1 MVSGTTIVAAEQ
13 VFRTIFNQA
22 LQAFA
27 GVNAWTRLAQ
37 LATEVPS
44 TGPQE
49 IYRWLADLPVF
60 EEWIGDLNVDDIAES
75 AYTLVNK
82 HFAKGVGVDEDELAD
97 DKLGLIRSRIEML
110 AVRYLQHIGQQIEG
124 LVLNGTT
131 NLAFD
136 GIAFFSD
143 VSGVR
148 LIDNLG
154 TGTIGAAAPTV
165 AQVEADIDTM
175 RQTVMQFKDS
185 KGITIGLVP
194 MVFAGHPKLE
204 RIFRTVMTSAS
215 DPSLSNAGAS
225 NPVRDMIRDF
235 IPLPSATDVNDV
247 YGFVVDMPVKPF
259 IYQNRQGLAQELVR
273 QPLNRKLIFK
283 ADYRAAYGYSLPHLA
298 IKLVS
303 AVG

>member
-37 LATEVPS
+37 LATEIPS

-49 IYRWLADLPVF
+49 VYRWLGDLPIF
-60 EEWIGDLNVDDIAES
+60 EEWLGDLNIDDLSEA
-75 AYTLVNK
+75 AYTLPNK

-97 DKLGLIRSRIEML
+97 DKMGLIRSRIEFL
-110 AVRYLQHIGQQIEG
+110 AVRYLQHVGQQIES
-124 LVLNGTT
+124 LIINGTT
-131 NLAFD
+131 ALAFD
-136 GIAFFSD
+136 GVAFFSD
-143 VSGVR
+143 ASGVR

-154 TGTIGAAAPTV
+154 TGTISAATPTV
-165 AQVEADIDTM
+165 AQVEADIDTA

-185 KGITIGLVP
+185 KGIVIGLVP
-194 MVFAGHPKLE
+194 MVFAGHPKME
-204 RIFRTVMTSAS
+204 RVFRTVMESTS
-215 DPSLSNAGAS
+215 DPSLSNAGAA
-225 NPVRDMIRDF
+225 NPVRNMIRDF
-235 IPLPSATDVNDV
+235 IPLPSATDLNDI
-247 YGFVVDMPVKPF
+247 YAFVTDMPVKPF

-283 ADYRAAYGYSLPHLA
+283 ADYRAGYGYSLPHLA
-298 IKLVS
+298 VKLVS
-303 AVG
+303 AIS